1 MKLVHTL
8 ALICA
13 SVALAGTASAQ
24 DTKTPAK
31 QPAKPVKAAA
41 KPAQST
47 PAPVPTLSVADP
59 EQLLAA
65 SLAYYGAY
73 DCEFKQTLS
82 VAKHQVEG
90 YVVVTFS
97 TKAYTMKPVRSST
110 GALRLEEVGNGP
122 MLMVQIPTK
131 SMLMDTVRGRRIV
144 DACVH
149 EIQAKEAANPGDA
162 NALGMN
168 SLPGQVNTADSSA
181 TTTKR

>member
-1 MKLVHTL
+1 MKHVHTL
-8 ALICA
+8 ALLCA
-13 SVALAGTASAQ
+13 TIAMAGTALAQ
-24 DTKTPAK
+24 ERAPAK
-31 QPAKPVKAAA
+31 QAPAKAAGATPVQPARPAA
-41 KPAQST
+41 
-47 PAPVPTLSVADP
+47 VPSMPVADS

-65 SLAYYGAY
+65 SHAYYGPY

-110 GALRLEEVGNGP
+110 GALRLEEVNNGP
-122 MLMVQIPTK
+122 MLLVQIPAK

-149 EIQAKEAANPGDA
+149 EIQAKEASTEP

-168 SLPGQVNTADSSA
+168 LPGQVATGNCAPGTA
-181 TTTKR
+181 RC